1 MKVQDIEK
9 IRTELWKEGYELEI
23 PYQRFAREVAKYTG
37 IDKYKIKYA
46 IQTLEDL
53 GYIEI
58 ANRIVRFID
67 TEDELEI
74 IAEEDEKT
82 EEELREIEE
91 RLRKE
96 AEEKMKRLEET
107 KAV

>member
-1 MKVQDIEK
+1 VKVQDIEK

-67 TEDELEI
+67 TEDELI
-74 IAEEDEKT
+74 SAEEDEKT
-82 EEELREIEE
+82 EELRDEE
-91 RLRKE
+91 RFRKE
-96 AEEKMKRLEET
+96 AEERMKGLEEA

>member
-1 MKVQDIEK
+1 MKVRDIEK
-9 IRTELWKEGYELEI
+9 IRTELWKDGYELEV

-46 IQTLEDL
+46 IQTLEEL
-53 GYIEI
+53 GYISI
-58 ANRIVRFID
+58 TNRIVKFTD
-67 TEDELEI
+67 TEDELI
-74 IAEEDEKT
+74 STEEDEKT

-96 AEEKMKRLEET
+96 AEERIKRLEEA
-107 KAV
+107 KPV

>member
-67 TEDELEI
+67 TEDELI
-74 IAEEDEKT
+74 SAEEDEKT
-82 EEELREIEE
+82 EELRDEE
-91 RLRKE
+91 RFRKE
-96 AEEKMKRLEET
+96 AEERMKGLEEA